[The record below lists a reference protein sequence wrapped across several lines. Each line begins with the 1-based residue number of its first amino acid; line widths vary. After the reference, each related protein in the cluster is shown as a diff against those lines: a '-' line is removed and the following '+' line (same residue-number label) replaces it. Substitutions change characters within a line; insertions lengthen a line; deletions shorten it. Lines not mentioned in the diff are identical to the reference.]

1 MTRNH
6 EREPYK
12 LAPLAQV
19 HGSIAKQ
26 TPLGWADSVHN
37 LLQTGAWTP
46 SKQPGDADKV
56 IPRIKREVKPELQDA
71 AIKAIVRGE
80 NELRLRAL
88 IRATRTLSASKNAKD
103 RKHGAELAT
112 FIASVWGVTKAYEA
126 VAEGEVKLS
135 DELKE
140 QWGDAQLPPPDAFA
154 NGIAADEALIQAA
167 VRRLG

>member
-26 TPLGWADSVHN
+26 TPLGWADSIHN
-37 LLQTGAWTP
+37 LLQSGAWSP
-46 SKQPGDADKV
+46 KKEPGDAEKV
-56 IPRIKREVKPELQDA
+56 IPRIKREVKPELQVE

-80 NELRLRAL
+80 NELRLRTL
-88 IRATRTLSASKNAKD
+88 IRASRLLSSSKDPKD
-103 RKHGAELAT
+103 RKHGAELAS
-112 FIASVWGVTKAYEA
+112 FMQSVWGVTKAHEA

-135 DELKE
+135 DDLREK
-140 QWGDAQLPPPDAFA
+140 WGNVQLPPPDAMV
-154 NGIAADEALIQAA
+154 NGWSADELLIQAA